1 MNGIVVIVY
10 LAVLVLLIAGN
21 WMVFTKANEAGW
33 KSIIPIWNAI
43 VLLRII
49 GRPVWWIVLL
59 LIPFVNIVVLIIVWR
74 ELARSFGKDVG
85 FTVGLFFLPFIFL
98 PMLGF
103 GGATYRGPNG
113 AGIPAVAT
121 A

>member
-1 MNGIVVIVY
+1 MNGFVVIIY
-10 LAVLVLLIAGN
+10 LAVIVLIIAGN

-33 KSIIPIWNAI
+33 KSIIPIWNMI
-43 VLLRII
+43 VLLRIV

-59 LIPFVNIVVLIIVWR
+59 LIPFVNIVVLIIIWR
-74 ELARSFGKDVG
+74 ELSRSFGQGVG

-98 PMLGF
+98 PILGF
-103 GGATYRGPNG
+103 GSSSYHGPNG
-113 AGIPAVAT
+113 AGAVAVAT